1 MDKPSDVNWLDILT
15 LLLGSLVGIAYYQTK
30 HWALNNVFGICF
42 SIFGIANIQMGQ
54 YSTGFV
60 LLGLLFFYDIFF
72 VFGTDIMVTVAK
84 SLDGPIKLIF
94 PKNDTFKEFS
104 MIGLGDIV
112 IPGIFVAFMARMD
125 FINNLL
131 SSKAKKIQ
139 NIRFNLKNFKFF
151 SFTMFGY
158 ILGIATTLFI
168 MFQFNHPQPALLYL
182 VPGCLLTSLLMG
194 LVSRNFLKM
203 WNFDEEVEIK
213 NFSTVEEALEEKANK

>member
-15 LLLGSLVGIAYYQTK
+15 LLLSSLVGIAYYQTK

-42 SIFGIANIQMGQ
+42 SIFGIANLQMGQ
-54 YSTGFV
+54 YSTGFI

-125 FINNLL
+125 FINYLCQN
-131 SSKAKKIQ
+131 AKNIDQ
-139 NIRFNLKNFKFF
+139 NIKFNLRNFKFF
-151 SFTMFGY
+151 FFTIFGY
-158 ILGIATTLFI
+158 ILGIAITLFI

-182 VPGCLLTSLLMG
+182 VPGCLITSLLMG
-194 LVSRNFLKM
+194 LISRNFLKM

-213 NFSTVEEALEEKANK
+213 SLMEKQVKKDEKANK